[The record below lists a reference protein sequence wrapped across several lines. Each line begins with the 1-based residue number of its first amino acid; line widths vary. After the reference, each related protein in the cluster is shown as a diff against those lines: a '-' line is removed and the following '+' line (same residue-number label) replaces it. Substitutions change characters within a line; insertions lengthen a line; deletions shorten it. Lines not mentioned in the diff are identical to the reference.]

1 MAPAGTLLLFLCTAS
16 ALLRPAL
23 LSSGTDVSFLD
34 RTLLE
39 KDIAAVFNKVA
50 YGGVT
55 TTKRSISS
63 KYLPSSGS
71 PTTVP
76 PPFTSISVPT
86 APPRIVTPP
95 TPPYINPSNQK
106 SVSPPVS
113 TTILPFTPPKTL
125 HPPSFTTASPREVPS
140 YIPPIRSFFTPPLPP
155 EYARNPFAD
164 KPTLR
169 GSNSD
174 GGSSSAGR
182 RPIPPPPRPPS
193 GRERIPLRP
202 PDLAPPVDR
211 DGSGSGSSSSDRKK
225 PLNTPSFNRSP
236 EAPFSELDKNAS
248 PSNQRPSSNESDFE
262 FVPILHYPSVSR
274 ILSGSNGRK
283 PEAQPPLKLNPPES
297 KLPRMPEV
305 FPELA
310 IDPSIPKTSKKDIPV
325 QPVQGTDMGFT
336 QTHPAS
342 VQNPSGS
349 IGINRPQPPNIP
361 SNTDSIVDQQ
371 TERLPDPQPQPP
383 KPDTI
388 PSNADA
394 PNPSRSSIRNKAR
407 LAWDVHVYLIASLFT
422 ILAVCSLINIFR
434 VNICKRLLSRGYY
447 ITLHGV
453 LLVIGVVRSVY
464 LFYDAYNVNKSF
476 PEPISHLLLNI
487 VLPLLT
493 SAFIILFIF
502 LLYVSKVHI
511 FSLGLQRPFLTGV
524 FITLHILL
532 CITMDL
538 STGIDPTM
546 AYLPLICQSI
556 FIVLCICLGFAY
568 LYAYKHLSK
577 SAAVRKQDNIFGSGF
592 TNIARPTL
600 AVAVRATLATALL
613 SLLMAAVQL
622 YGIFG
627 PNNVASLVSDET
639 FGWLWWGYQFSVRVI
654 EVSMCFLLSWAGVQP
669 LRSSGIEDEKESQ
682 NSGFALFRCGQ
693 CNNTPQSSEATD
705 DIYPAVCV
713 TNQAIH
719 DYTVRTGKK
728 VYDDSFPLNNLHS
741 GFPLPESTISIST
754 SERRSLRKT
763 GYVSTDSPYPVIGNS
778 AVECRSMIKKSGTF
792 DIERPDFDLPFST
805 TNEVRRSLKNSSGS
819 SGSGAGGGS
828 SGGGGG
834 GVGGG
839 GGTLISLNGDRE
851 RPADSVGSSGTMERR
866 PMKKSG
872 TLDSAVGFPD
882 VRRSIKKSGTLA
894 SLNSERRTPVNQ
906 HRSGTQTLCSTRE
919 CSSPS
924 MLVAE
929 NGFVRFRALADP
941 EEQDMQDVEDVVG
954 R

>member
-1 MAPAGTLLLFLCTAS
+1 MIFYEQRLQPPGNKIYQSFRGCCTY
-16 ALLRPAL
+16 
-23 LSSGTDVSFLD
+23 V
-34 RTLLE
+34 
-39 KDIAAVFNKVA
+39 VA

-63 KYLPSSGS
+63 KYFPSSGT

-86 APPRIVTPP
+86 APPKIVTPP
-95 TPPYINPSNQK
+95 TPPYSNSSSHK
-106 SVSPPVS
+106 SLPPAPPMHP
-113 TTILPFTPPKTL
+113 TTVPPFTPPKAL
-125 HPPSFTTASPREVPS
+125 FPPSFTTPAPREEPS

-155 EYARNPFAD
+155 EYANPFAD

-174 GGSSSAGR
+174 GGISHTGR

-193 GRERIPLRP
+193 GRDRIPLRP
-202 PDLAPPVDR
+202 PDLAPNLER
-211 DGSGSGSSSSDRKK
+211 DGSGSVSASSDRKK

-236 EAPFSELDKNAS
+236 EAPYSELDKVPG
-248 PSNQRPSSNESDFE
+248 PSNQRPSANDSDFE

-274 ILSGSNGRK
+274 ILSGSNGRR
-283 PEAQPPLKLNPPES
+283 PEAQPPPEVFQRLNPPES
-297 KLPRMPEV
+297 KLPRMPEM
-305 FPELA
+305 FPKLA
-310 IDPSIPKTSKKDIPV
+310 LDPSLPRTSKKDISP
-325 QPVQGTDMGFT
+325 QPVPGPDIQAP
-336 QTHPAS
+336 QINPVSA
-342 VQNPSGS
+342 QNPSNS
-349 IGINRPQPPNIP
+349 LGINKPQPPNIP
-361 SNTDSIVDQQ
+361 SNTDSIIDQH
-371 TERLPDPQPQPP
+371 TEGKPEQLPDPQPQPP
-383 KPDTI
+383 KLNAASPDT
-388 PSNADA
+388 

-422 ILAVCSLINIFR
+422 VLAVCSLVNIFR

-453 LLVIGVVRSVY
+453 LLIIGIVRSVY
-464 LFYDAYNVNKSF
+464 LFYDAYNVNSSF

-493 SAFIILFIF
+493 SAFIVLFMF
-502 LLYVSKVHI
+502 LLYASKVHI
-511 FSLGLQRPFLTGV
+511 FSLGLQRPSLAGV
-524 FITLHILL
+524 FIILHILL

-538 STGIDPTM
+538 STGIDESMT
-546 AYLPLICQSI
+546 YLPLICQSI
-556 FIVLCICLGFAY
+556 FIILCISLGFAY

-592 TNIARPTL
+592 TNITRPTL

-627 PNNVASLVSDET
+627 PYSAASLASDKT

-669 LRSSGIEDEKESQ
+669 LRSSTIEDEKESQ

-741 GFPLPESTISIST
+741 GLPLQESTISIST

-763 GYVSTDSPYPVIGNS
+763 GYVSTNDSSYPIIGS
-778 AVECRSMIKKSGTF
+778 GTVDCRTMMKKSGTL
-792 DIERPDFDLPFST
+792 DIERPDFDLPFPATS
-805 TNEVRRSLKNSSGS
+805 EVRHSLKNSSCTS
-819 SGSGAGGGS
+819 GGGS
-828 SGGGGG
+828 
-834 GVGGG
+834 GGG
-839 GGTLISLNGDRE
+839 GGTLISLNGDHDQAAE
-851 RPADSVGSSGTMERR
+851 SVGGSSGTMERR

-872 TLDSAVGFPD
+872 TLDPAIGFPGIGTSD
-882 VRRSIKKSGTLA
+882 VRRSIKKSGTMA

-906 HRSGTQTLCSTRE
+906 HRGGTQTLCSTRE

-941 EEQDMQDVEDVVG
+941 EEQDMEEMVG

>member
-63 KYLPSSGS
+63 KYFPSSGS

-86 APPRIVTPP
+86 APPKVVTPP
-95 TPPYINPSNQK
+95 TPPYTDLSSHK
-106 SVSPPVS
+106 SLPPAPPMHPTTVS
-113 TTILPFTPPKTL
+113 PFTPPKAL
-125 HPPSFTTASPREVPS
+125 FPPSFTTPVPLEEPS

-155 EYARNPFAD
+155 EYANPFAD

-174 GGSSSAGR
+174 GGISQVGR
-182 RPIPPPPRPPS
+182 RPAPPPARSPS

-202 PDLAPPVDR
+202 PDLVPNLER
-211 DGSGSGSSSSDRKK
+211 DGSGSLSASSDRKK

-236 EAPFSELDKNAS
+236 EAPYSELDKVPGS
-248 PSNQRPSSNESDFE
+248 SHQHPSANDSDFE
-262 FVPILHYPSVSR
+262 FVPIFHYPSVSR
-274 ILSGSNGRK
+274 ILSGSNGRR
-283 PEAQPPLKLNPPES
+283 PEAQPPPEVLQRLNPPES
-297 KLPRMPEV
+297 KPPRMPEV
-305 FPELA
+305 FPKLA
-310 IDPSIPKTSKKDIPV
+310 MDPSLPKTSKKDIPP
-325 QPVQGTDMGFT
+325 QPMPGPDVEVPQIN
-336 QTHPAS
+336 PVSA
-342 VQNPSGS
+342 QNPSNS
-349 IGINRPQPPNIP
+349 LGINKPHSSNIP
-361 SNTDSIVDQQ
+361 SNTDSIIDHH
-371 TERLPDPQPQPP
+371 TEGKPEQLPDPQPQPP
-383 KPDTI
+383 KLNAAAPDT
-388 PSNADA
+388 
-394 PNPSRSSIRNKAR
+394 PNPSQSSIRNKAR

-422 ILAVCSLINIFR
+422 VLALCSLVNIFR

-453 LLVIGVVRSVY
+453 LLIIGIVRSVY
-464 LFYDAYNVNKSF
+464 LFYDAYNVSSSF
-476 PEPISHLLLNI
+476 PEPISRLLLNI

-493 SAFIILFIF
+493 SAFIVLFMF
-502 LLYVSKVHI
+502 LLYASKVHI
-511 FSLGLQRPFLTGV
+511 FSLGLQRPSLAGV
-524 FITLHILL
+524 FIILHILL
-532 CITMDL
+532 CITLDL
-538 STGIDPTM
+538 STGIDESMT
-546 AYLPLICQSI
+546 YLPLICQSI
-556 FIVLCICLGFAY
+556 FIILCTSLGFAY

-592 TNIARPTL
+592 TNITRPTL

-622 YGIFG
+622 YGILG
-627 PNNVASLVSDET
+627 PYNVARPASDKT
-639 FGWLWWGYQFSVRVI
+639 FGWLRWGYQFSVRVI

-669 LRSSGIEDEKESQ
+669 LRSSTIEDEKESQ

-728 VYDDSFPLNNLHS
+728 VYDDSFPLNNLH
-741 GFPLPESTISIST
+741 GGLPLQESTASIST

-763 GYVSTDSPYPVIGNS
+763 GYVSTNDSPYPVIGS
-778 AVECRSMIKKSGTF
+778 GAVDSRTMMKKSGTL
-792 DIERPDFDLPFST
+792 DIERPDFDSPFPATS
-805 TNEVRRSLKNSSGS
+805 EVRHSLKNSSCS
-819 SGSGAGGGS
+819 VGGGS
-828 SGGGGG
+828 
-834 GVGGG
+834 GGG
-839 GGTLISLNGDRE
+839 GGTLISLNGDQE
-851 RPADSVGSSGTMERR
+851 QAAESVGGSSGTMERR

-872 TLDSAVGFPD
+872 TLDPAVGFSGIGTSD
-882 VRRSIKKSGTLA
+882 VRRSIKKSGTIA
-894 SLNSERRTPVNQ
+894 SLNTERRTPVNQ
-906 HRSGTQTLCSTRE
+906 HRGGTQTLCSTRE

-941 EEQDMQDVEDVVG
+941 EEQNMEEMVG

>member
-1 MAPAGTLLLFLCTAS
+1 M
-16 ALLRPAL
+16 
-23 LSSGTDVSFLD
+23 
-34 RTLLE
+34 
-39 KDIAAVFNKVA
+39 
-50 YGGVT
+50 
-55 TTKRSISS
+55 
-63 KYLPSSGS
+63 
-71 PTTVP
+71 
-76 PPFTSISVPT
+76 
-86 APPRIVTPP
+86 
-95 TPPYINPSNQK
+95 
-106 SVSPPVS
+106 
-113 TTILPFTPPKTL
+113 
-125 HPPSFTTASPREVPS
+125 
-140 YIPPIRSFFTPPLPP
+140 
-155 EYARNPFAD
+155 
-164 KPTLR
+164 
-169 GSNSD
+169 
-174 GGSSSAGR
+174 
-182 RPIPPPPRPPS
+182 
-193 GRERIPLRP
+193 
-202 PDLAPPVDR
+202 
-211 DGSGSGSSSSDRKK
+211 
-225 PLNTPSFNRSP
+225 
-236 EAPFSELDKNAS
+236 
-248 PSNQRPSSNESDFE
+248 
-262 FVPILHYPSVSR
+262 
-274 ILSGSNGRK
+274 
-283 PEAQPPLKLNPPES
+283 NPPES
-297 KLPRMPEV
+297 KLPRMPEM
-305 FPELA
+305 FPKLGM
-310 IDPSIPKTSKKDIPV
+310 DPSISKTSKKDIPPQIV
-325 QPVQGTDMGFT
+325 PVPDESPQPN
-336 QTHPAS
+336 PSSA
-342 VQNPSGS
+342 QNPSNS
-349 IGINRPQPPNIP
+349 LGINKPQSPNIP

-371 TERLPDPQPQPP
+371 TDNKPEQLPDPQPQPP
-383 KPDTI
+383 KPNAESPDAQDT
-388 PSNADA
+388 

-422 ILAVCSLINIFR
+422 ILAICSLINIFR

-453 LLVIGVVRSVY
+453 LLIIGILRSVY
-464 LFYDAYNVNKSF
+464 LFYDAYNVNNSF

-493 SAFIILFIF
+493 SAFIVLFIF
-502 LLYVSKVHI
+502 LLYASKVHI
-511 FSLGLQRPFLTGV
+511 FNLGLQRPFLTGV
-524 FITLHILL
+524 FISLHILL
-532 CITMDL
+532 CITLDL
-538 STGIDPTM
+538 STGIDPNMT
-546 AYLPLICQSI
+546 YLPLICQSI

-577 SAAVRKQDNIFGSGF
+577 SSAARKQDNIFGSGF

-627 PNNVASLVSDET
+627 PYNVTNLGSDKS

-654 EVSMCFLLSWAGVQP
+654 EVSMCFLLSWAGGQP

-741 GFPLPESTISIST
+741 GGFPLQESTISIST

-763 GYVSTDSPYPVIGNS
+763 GYVPSNDSPYPIIGSS

-805 TNEVRRSLKNSSGS
+805 SEVRRSLKSSS
-819 SGSGAGGGS
+819 VSGGAGGGE
-828 SGGGGG
+828 
-834 GVGGG
+834 
-839 GGTLISLNGDRE
+839 TLISLNGDRD
-851 RPADSVGSSGTMERR
+851 RSGDSIGGGNSATMERR

-872 TLDSAVGFPD
+872 TLDPAVGFAGIGTSSD

-906 HRSGTQTLCSTRE
+906 HRGGTQTLCSTRE
-919 CSSPS
+919 CASPS

-941 EEQDMQDVEDVVG
+941 EEQEVEDIVG